1 MTGEQFFLN
10 SLFNG
15 LDFNK
20 VSYCVLRNYE
30 KLPNTTGNSDLDILI
45 NKKDAKNFINLIS
58 EFSAKQ
64 NGQMINSKAHF
75 NTQPLIVLTN
85 GIPLLEII
93 LIS

>member
-45 NKKDAKNFINLIS
+45 NKSIS
-58 EFSAKQ
+58 EFK
-64 NGQMINSKAHF
+64 NKEVKIKDFIDNNFYNYGTTVKNF
-75 NTQPLIVLTN
+75 NDLIGNDL
-85 GIPLLEII
+85 
-93 LIS
+93 